1 MQEETSNSDNEMADS
16 TTKSVFLD
24 GTSSTSEV
32 WGVCDDLWIELN
44 YPSLGYKDKNI
55 LLLDKNK
62 VLLLQGHILLFLQRR
77 HLWIMFLSYFIEYY

>member
-1 MQEETSNSDNEMADS
+1 MQEETSKSDNEMADS

-55 LLLDKNK
+55 LLQDKK
-62 VLLLQGHILLFLQRR
+62 TKCYCYKDTFFFFFKEDI
-77 HLWIMFLSYFIEYY
+77 YE